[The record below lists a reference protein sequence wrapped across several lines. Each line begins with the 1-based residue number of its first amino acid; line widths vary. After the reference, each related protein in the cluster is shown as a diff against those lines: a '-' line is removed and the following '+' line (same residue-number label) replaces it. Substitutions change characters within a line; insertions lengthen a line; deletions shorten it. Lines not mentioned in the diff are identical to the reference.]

1 MEASVLSLDAAPS
14 RARAASIPWYCHAML
29 LSATSII
36 AGLLWDISWHTT
48 IGRDTFWT
56 PAHMAIYLGGV
67 LAGVSCGFL
76 VLKTTFAGTA
86 EERASSVRV
95 WGMRGPL
102 GAWLAIWGAFAMI
115 TSAPFDDWW
124 HNAYGLDVK
133 ILSPPHVVLALGM
146 MGVIFGAVLFVLA
159 RQNRGDA
166 GDRWFRGA
174 YVYCAGILVAM
185 VAILVTEYT
194 FPNNQHGSFFYLI
207 GCGLFPFALTAL
219 GGGSR
224 LRWPATSV
232 AACYMG
238 VMLATAWVLQL
249 FPATPKLAPIYHP
262 VDHMVPI
269 GFPLLLVVPAFA
281 LDLLAR
287 RLRGRNDWLL
297 AAAMAAAFVATF
309 FVTQWYF
316 SQFLLSAAADNPI
329 FMGNRTWSYW
339 DRLGSWTHE
348 YWDVAEQPVTLV
360 TIAISF
366 ALAFVSARLGLSRGR
381 WMREVV
387 R

>member
-1 MEASVLSLDAAPS
+1 MEASVLSIPRSRAEAAP
-14 RARAASIPWYCHAML
+14 IPWYCHAMVVA
-29 LSATSII
+29 ATSII

-76 VLKTTFAGTA
+76 VLKTTLAGTP
-86 EERASSVRV
+86 EERAASVKV

-146 MGVIFGAVLFVLA
+146 IGVIFGAVLFVLA

-166 GDRWFRGA
+166 GERWFRGA

-185 VAILVTEYT
+185 LAIMVTEYT
-194 FPNNQHGSFFYLI
+194 FPNTQHGSFFYLI
-207 GCGLFPFALTAL
+207 GCGLFPFALAAL
-219 GGGSR
+219 GRGSR

-232 AACYMG
+232 AACYMA
-238 VMLATAWVLQL
+238 VMLVSAWVLQL
-249 FPATPKLAPIYHP
+249 FPATPKLAPIYNA
-262 VDHMVPI
+262 VDHMVPL

-281 LDLLAR
+281 LDLVAR
-287 RLRGRNDWLL
+287 RMRGRNDWVL
-297 AAAMAAAFVATF
+297 AAAMTVAFVVTF
-309 FVTQWYF
+309 FVTQWF
-316 SQFLLSAAADNPI
+316 FAGFLLSTAADNPV
-329 FMGNRTWSYW
+329 FMGGRTWSYG
-339 DRLGSWTHE
+339 DRLGAWTHQF
-348 YWDVAEQPVTLV
+348 WDVDAQPITFVSVALCL
-360 TIAISF
+360 
-366 ALAFVSARLGLSRGR
+366 ALAFVSTRLGLSRGR